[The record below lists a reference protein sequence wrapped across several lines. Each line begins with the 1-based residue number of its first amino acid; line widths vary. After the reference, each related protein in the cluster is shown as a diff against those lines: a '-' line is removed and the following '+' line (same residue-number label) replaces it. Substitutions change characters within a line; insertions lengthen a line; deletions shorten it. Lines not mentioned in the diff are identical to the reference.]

1 MPTFANNLLS
11 MGVFC
16 DAGCT
21 VVFTREEVTVTN
33 SAGIKIMQ
41 GWRES
46 HGARMWRFNLTTA
59 TASNAT
65 QLTPMVL
72 PNIIDNDDDDDDD
85 GSKEN
90 NIPPTAP
97 TQGPLIASTPPRS
110 MSYQCR
116 AYDLPSVKHSSN
128 IIMLRWAGRLKQV
141 SSQQSSEGTSGP
153 SPDSPS
159 PLQPG
164 IAQQLQRL
172 LSWAT

>member
-59 TASNAT
+59 TASSAT
-65 QLTPMVL
+65 HLTPMVL
-72 PNIIDNDDDDDDD
+72 PNIIDDDDDDDDDD
-85 GSKEN
+85 GNDGSKEY

-97 TQGPLIASTPPRS
+97 PQGPPMVPPTLAR
-110 MSYQCR
+110 
-116 AYDLPSVKHSSN
+116 
-128 IIMLRWAGRLKQV
+128 
-141 SSQQSSEGTSGP
+141 
-153 SPDSPS
+153 
-159 PLQPG
+159 PLLHPHDP
-164 IAQQLQRL
+164 
-172 LSWAT
+172 